1 MQSLFYDEKFEPFQT
16 AKAYDDTGGEDHD
29 DYVVTTTV
37 PFKLCDFG
45 EQPTHH
51 LAETAFTGV
60 NFDNYV
66 EESPAAPFF

>member
-29 DYVVTTTV
+29 DYVVTTTTV

-45 EQPTHH
+45 E
-51 LAETAFTGV
+51 
-60 NFDNYV
+60 
-66 EESPAAPFF
+66 